1 MRGIRI
7 AAARKRGSKEGLGNP
22 AYFFL
27 LFFFFP
33 LFERGA
39 NRVSTSV
46 LVHAHAVTNG
56 HDRYPYLNTGR
67 KY

>member
-7 AAARKRGSKEGLGNP
+7 AAARKRGSKEGRATP
-22 AYFFL
+22 RFFSFSL
-27 LFFFFP
+27 RFFP
-33 LFERGA
+33 FFQRGA

>member
-7 AAARKRGSKEGLGNP
+7 AAARKRGSKEGRATPRFFSFSLR
-22 AYFFL
+22 FFL
-27 LFFFFP
+27 LFQ
-33 LFERGA
+33 RGA